1 MSKKTATSSQ
11 RNDKLDRDEL
21 EEEFLNNCKIED
33 IPLPK
38 SELENYQNELREVM
52 KSGCNLQIAEYSLLQ
67 YNICEKLEEK
77 KKEYNKL
84 KDEYMKKINDEIETY
99 INDLKENKSM
109 NQDNDDKENDD
120 KKNNDKENDEKND
133 DNNNYYEEEADE
145 IFERNQKE
153 IEDLKNCYKDKSQIK
168 EEIMNIFK
176 NGVEGTENEKDFRNA
191 KDEYTKKRDAIIE
204 AALRLVKKIVND
216 ENEYKAFYKGY
227 YGNGKEY
234 QE

>member
-11 RNDKLDRDEL
+11 RNDKLERDEL

-38 SELENYQNELREVM
+38 SELENYQFELREVM
-52 KSGCNLQIAEYSLLQ
+52 KSGCNLQIAEYALLQ
-67 YNICEKLEEK
+67 YNICGELEK
-77 KKEYNKL
+77 KKNEYNKH
-84 KDEYMKKINDEIETY
+84 KEYYMKKIDDDINVY
-99 INDLKENKSM
+99 INSL
-109 NQDNDDKENDD
+109 NDKNDS
-120 KKNNDKENDEKND
+120 KINPENNDK
-133 DNNNYYEEEADE
+133 NNYYEEEVDE
-145 IFERNQKE
+145 ILETKNDE
-153 IEDLKNCYKDKSQIK
+153 IEKIKNCGKDKLEIK
-168 EEIMNIFK
+168 EDIMNIFQE
-176 NGVEGTENEKDFRNA
+176 GVEGTENEDDFRNA
-191 KDEYTKKRDAIIE
+191 KDEYMKKRDAIIE